1 MGTRRPQ
8 RAWTASQKFEI
19 VLAGMRGDR
28 TVVEIC
34 REHEIDPTAYYRWRE
49 RMLEGAK
56 IALGGTG
63 DHAELAETHKRIRQL
78 ERSLG
83 KKALESRSW
92 GKRRGA
98 DLRDLLNTAD
108 LVAPDGMPL
117 VWLQRASGRTCERVC
132 GPDLMLALLDRGR
145 ATGARHFFYGGA
157 EGVAGELA
165 RRMAGRYP
173 GLRVAG
179 TESPPFRPLSPEED
193 AAAVDRINA
202 AAPDF
207 VWVGLGSPQQ
217 ELWLASHRDRLA
229 APVLLAVGAAFDF
242 HAGRRPRAPEL
253 MQRTGT
259 EWLFRFAT
267 EPRRL
272 GRRYVVT
279 NAQFL
284 GLLAAARFRRLR
296 TRRCQR

>member
-1 MGTRRPQ
+1 MSVRSAKVRLDSVAAPAGRRRGGPILGVFVD
-8 RAWTASQKFEI
+8 ASTFESA
-19 VLAGMRGDR
+19 VSRLLAA
-28 TVVEIC
+28 
-34 REHEIDPTAYYRWRE
+34 P
-49 RMLEGAK
+49 
-56 IALGGTG
+56 ALG
-63 DHAELAETHKRIRQL
+63 
-78 ERSLG
+78 ERLR
-83 KKALESRSW
+83 AHFCTVHTIVEAQDRP
-92 GKRRGA
+92 

-117 VWLQRASGRTCERVC
+117 VWLQRASGRPCERVC

-157 EGVAGELA
+157 EGVASDLA
-165 RRMAGRYP
+165 RRMAQRYP

-179 TESPPFRPLSPEED
+179 TESPPFRRLSPEED
-193 AAAVDRINA
+193 AAAVERINA

-217 ELWLASHRDRLA
+217 ELWLATHRDRLA

-253 MQRTGT
+253 MRRTGT
-259 EWLFRFAT
+259 EWLFRLAA

-272 GRRYVVT
+272 GRRYTVT
-279 NAQFL
+279 NARFVA
-284 GLLAAARFRRLR
+284 LLARDGFRLLG
-296 TRRCQR
+296 TRRRRH

>member
-1 MGTRRPQ
+1 MSAQSPKVRLDGVAAP
-8 RAWTASQKFEI
+8 A
-19 VLAGMRGDR
+19 
-28 TVVEIC
+28 
-34 REHEIDPTAYYRWRE
+34 E
-49 RMLEGAK
+49 R
-56 IALGGTG
+56 
-63 DHAELAETHKRIRQL
+63 
-78 ERSLG
+78 
-83 KKALESRSW
+83 
-92 GKRRGA
+92 RRGGPILGVFVDA
-98 DLRDLLNTAD
+98 TTFESAVNRLLAAPARGERLQAHFCTVHTIVEAQNRPDLRDLLNTAD

-117 VWLQRASGRTCERVC
+117 VWLQRVSGRPCERVC

-157 EGVAGELA
+157 EGVARELA

-193 AAAVDRINA
+193 AAAVERINA
-202 AAPDF
+202 TTPDF
-207 VWVGLGSPQQ
+207 VWVGLGSPRQ
-217 ELWLASHRDRLA
+217 EQWLASHRDRLA

-242 HAGRRPRAPEL
+242 HAGRRPRAPKL

-272 GRRYVVT
+272 GRRYLVT
-279 NAQFL
+279 NARFL
-284 GLLAAARFRRLR
+284 GLLAGATFRSLGARRR
-296 TRRCQR
+296 RR